1 MPRLG
6 DIAQRFGLALR
17 GNPDLEIEGLCGISD
32 NLPGRLSFLAR
43 PKHARAAQ
51 QSRIPAFVV
60 PPGVEVAGKSCLEH
74 AAPEVAIA
82 RVASLFE
89 RSRLSQDCAIHPSA
103 VIDPSARL
111 GEGVRIGPFVVIGR
125 DAAIGARS
133 VVHAGAVLMD
143 RVVVGEDCLIY
154 PRVTV
159 REDCV
164 LGHRV
169 TLQPGVVIGG
179 DGYGYVPHEGHHYK
193 VPQLGNVVLAD
204 DVEVGANTTIDR
216 GRFTETRVG
225 RGSKID
231 NLVMIAHNVQTGED
245 CLIVAQTGISGS
257 TKLGDRVTLAGQVG
271 VTGHLDICSDVTVLG
286 KSVVAKHVLRPGIY
300 AGNPIRPADQWRRA
314 VARFYADAKKDDTP
328 GGD

>member
-51 QSRIPAFVV
+51 QSLIPAFVV

-125 DAAIGARS
+125 DAAIIEAAISACGLPMQYCADMEEAVRWL
-133 VVHAGAVLMD
+133 AGQAQT
-143 RVVVGEDCLIY
+143 G
-154 PRVTV
+154 
-159 REDCV
+159 DCV
-164 LGHRV
+164 LLSPACASLDQFKSFEAR
-169 TLQPGVVIGG
+169 G
-179 DGYGYVPHEGHHYK
+179 D
-193 VPQLGNVVLAD
+193 
-204 DVEVGANTTIDR
+204 
-216 GRFTETRVG
+216 RFTE
-225 RGSKID
+225 
-231 NLVMIAHNVQTGED
+231 LVMG
-245 CLIVAQTGISGS
+245 L
-257 TKLGDRVTLAGQVG
+257 
-271 VTGHLDICSDVTVLG
+271 
-286 KSVVAKHVLRPGIY
+286 
-300 AGNPIRPADQWRRA
+300 
-314 VARFYADAKKDDTP
+314 
-328 GGD
+328 